1 MSANAVEISPVHTA
15 QDRKDFLRTLW
26 RVYADDPA
34 WSPPLI
40 FDALSRLNPE
50 KNPSLRAL
58 DAAMW
63 VARRN
68 GEPVGRISAQINP
81 AYQARHGEHV
91 GHFGHFEA
99 IDEDGLASALFSTA
113 ERWLKDRGAASAL
126 GPFNF
131 TINEECGTLID
142 GFEAPPVIMMPHGR
156 PCYAKMYEAAGYAK
170 AKDLIAYHFDS
181 GADPPPRI
189 SRIAARVAENPA
201 VTLRGL
207 DMKNFARDVRTV
219 LDIYND
225 AWSENWGFVPFS
237 DEEITHAA
245 SEMRL
250 LLSPHSLVV
259 AEVDGE
265 PVAFALALPDII
277 EAARGLDGRL
287 FPFGWARLLY
297 RLKTNRVAGAR
308 LPLLG
313 LRKDWHGAPLGAALV
328 YAILEKLRCDHQ
340 RRGVRWGELS
350 WILEDNRRVR
360 GIIESYGA
368 TPYKTYRIYEKTL

>member
-1 MSANAVEISPVHTA
+1 MLVNGFEIAPVDSAR
-15 QDRKDFLRTLW
+15 DRRDFFRVLR

-34 WSPPLI
+34 WSPPLA
-40 FDALSRLNPE
+40 FDALGRLNP
-50 KNPSLRAL
+50 KTNPGLRAL

-63 VARRN
+63 VARRK

-81 AYQARHGEHV
+81 AFQARHGAQI
-91 GHFGHFEA
+91 GHFGHFETV
-99 IDEDGLASALFSTA
+99 EDGALAKALFEVA
-113 ERWLKDRGAASAL
+113 ERWLVARGATSAL

-131 TINEECGTLID
+131 TINDECGALID
-142 GFEAPPVIMMPHGR
+142 GFDTPPVIMMPHGR
-156 PCYAKMYEAAGYAK
+156 PYYANMYEAAGYAK
-170 AKDLIAYHFDS
+170 AKDLIAYHFES
-181 GADPPPRI
+181 GVEPPPRL
-189 SRIAARVAENPA
+189 SRIAARVAEDPS

-250 LLSPHSLVV
+250 LLSPHSLAV

-265 PVAFALALPDII
+265 PVAFALALPDLI

-313 LRKDWHGAPLGAALV
+313 LRREWHGAPLGAALV

-340 RRGVRWGELS
+340 RRGVRWAELS